1 MLVLVWREAPIRAEV
16 VRTFH
21 KLYLLNQDVED
32 AAGGAAFG
40 ALGGEDAENE
50 VAPTAPSQPD
60 DDATAAAPPP
70 TAADSAPAPVIAT
83 SKPKRVTAARRGG
96 KKSASEKA
104 ADDEDDEDDNDD
116 AAPPSIDDSDD
127 SDDAGGGRARK
138 PRTGAAASRARKTVA
153 APKARAAAAPIATS
167 GCVDAAVA
175 ASNLVALITGASRAV
190 RASLEEVLQECASAA
205 LLPAAVVDELVRALL
220 AARAPRAMHQ
230 LTPSP
235 PPPFFV
241 VGICRRRSR
250 RVWSRTH

>member
-60 DDATAAAPPP
+60 DDAIAAAPPP

-104 ADDEDDEDDNDD
+104 ADDEDDDDDNDD
-116 AAPPSIDDSDD
+116 AAPPSTDD

-220 AARAPRAMHQ
+220 VARAPRAMHH
-230 LTPSP
+230 LTPVP
-235 PPPFFV
+235 PPHF
-241 VGICRRRSR
+241 S
-250 RVWSRTH
+250 